1 VEGYRYAKKIMV
13 ALLLKIAHSYVDETA
28 NVRVC
33 EPDTDEERIAHLLES
48 IQPLLAFCRERS
60 FGHEKM
66 EMISYEI
73 VKDRKTNALAALN
86 FKAEPFFPVASREE
100 YVRIAMDTFILDH
113 TGNVDGSHRISAAQ
127 AIARGLNEGSVSLYR
142 GAGTIASI
150 LSADES
156 FFATRGLRS
165 EHWRLLNSFLV
176 NNLEE
181 AKMFG
186 SLSSVKL
193 YTLVI

>member
-1 VEGYRYAKKIMV
+1 MV
-13 ALLLKIAHSYVDETA
+13 ALLLKIAPGYVDETA
-28 NVRVC
+28 SVRVC
-33 EPDTDEERIAHLLES
+33 EPDTDEERITHLLES

-73 VKDRKTNALAALN
+73 VKDRRTNALAALN
-86 FKAEPFFPVASREE
+86 FKAELFFPVASREE

-113 TGNVDGSHRISAAQ
+113 TGNADGGRCRTSAAQ

-142 GAGTIASI
+142 GAGTIATI
-150 LSADES
+150 LLADES
-156 FFATRGLRS
+156 FFATRGLRGEYS
-165 EHWRLLNSFLV
+165 RLLNSFSV
-176 NNLEE
+176 DDLEE
-181 AKMFG
+181 AKAFG
-186 SLSSVKL
+186 SMSSVKL